1 MSEIAE
7 KIIEE
12 YKKNIQIVDIKI
24 YSIDLWDTIH
34 LTIIDNNKKHFKKVT
49 LNRDTFINF
58 ESNDLRDY
66 IQSMLLEYIFN
77 KKRQEIKEAEF
88 NHEIKKFKENYLKE
102 GI

>member
-12 YKKNIQIVDIKI
+12 YKRNIQIIDIKI
-24 YSIDLWDTIH
+24 RSKDLWDTIY
-34 LTIIDNNKKHFKKVT
+34 LTIIDNNKKYFKRVI
-49 LNRDTFINF
+49 LDRDTFINF
-58 ESNDLRDY
+58 ESNDLNDY
-66 IQSMLLEYIFN
+66 IKSMLLEYIFN

-88 NHEIKKFKENYLKE
+88 NHEIEEFKKNYQE